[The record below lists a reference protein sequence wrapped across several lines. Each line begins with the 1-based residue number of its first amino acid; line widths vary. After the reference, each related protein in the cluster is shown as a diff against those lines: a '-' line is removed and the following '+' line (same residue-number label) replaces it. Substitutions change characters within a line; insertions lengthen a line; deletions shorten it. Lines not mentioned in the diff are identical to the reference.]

1 MATLVT
7 PSKLRD
13 LQRALYRRAKSE
25 PRFRFYALYDKVY
38 RPDVLAYAFAVAK
51 DNDGAPGPDGKTFEQ
66 IEEDGEAALLEQ
78 LHDEL

>member
-38 RPDVLAYAFAVAK
+38 RPDVLAHAFAVAK
-51 DNDGAPGPDGKTFEQ
+51 GNDGRTPRSLQCTASPS
-66 IEEDGEAALLEQ
+66 
-78 LHDEL
+78 H